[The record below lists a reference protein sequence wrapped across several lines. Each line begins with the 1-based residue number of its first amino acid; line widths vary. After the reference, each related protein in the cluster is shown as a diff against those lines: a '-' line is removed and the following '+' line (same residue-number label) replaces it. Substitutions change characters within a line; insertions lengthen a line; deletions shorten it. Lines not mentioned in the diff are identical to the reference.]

1 MKEEGKNYRLTMY
14 PDYGECLFWDESG
27 AMCGT
32 TRSVFVY
39 DDEDEI
45 EVDLSSIDGL
55 SEWYGKWEYSMDIMY
70 GFIKDGLQMK
80 PEQQKSMDKRGLD
93 FAKAIKRLLPDDV
106 DILYRCS
113 YSDEKFLLTGTS
125 VEKIKG

>member
-45 EVDLSSIDGL
+45 EVDLSSVEGL
-55 SEWYGKWEYSMDIMY
+55 SE
-70 GFIKDGLQMK
+70 
-80 PEQQKSMDKRGLD
+80 
-93 FAKAIKRLLPDDV
+93 
-106 DILYRCS
+106 
-113 YSDEKFLLTGTS
+113 
-125 VEKIKG
+125 

>member
-39 DDEDEI
+39 DDEDEF

-70 GFIKDGLQMK
+70 GYYVWFYKVWTAN
-80 PEQQKSMDKRGLD
+80 E
-93 FAKAIKRLLPDDV
+93 
-106 DILYRCS
+106 
-113 YSDEKFLLTGTS
+113 TGTA
-125 VEKIKG
+125 EINGQARIGFCQGY